1 MGKAPL
7 SRPATRVTVVISY
20 PPTRILS
27 GFARTCMKYSKTII
41 TMLFAIA
48 PVSAMAQTAPHGG
61 KEIFEQMCAG
71 CHGTQGNGQEG
82 TKRGFVARI
91 GTLANKEDMNS
102 LPDDYL
108 KIIIKKG
115 CAHMGTLAAMP
126 AREH

>member
-1 MGKAPL
+1 
-7 SRPATRVTVVISY
+7 
-20 PPTRILS
+20 
-27 GFARTCMKYSKTII
+27 MKYSKTII

-82 TKRGFVARI
+82 TKSGFVPRI
-91 GTLANKEDMNS
+91 GTLANKEYMNS

-108 KIIIKKG
+108 KMIIKKG
-115 CAHMGTLAAMP
+115 GAYMGKIAAMP
-126 AREH
+126 AWEHKFDDEQVADLVAHIRTFTETAEKNRDK